1 MRRSWVILEPLLLC
15 LVVGFEVKGTQLT
28 DTTETALTATNAS
41 LVLPGPGVSEATRT
55 ERSFR
60 SAGAEER
67 RAEATSSGG
76 SSALPPPGSASL
88 VTGVGGSSSSSS
100 SGEPPS
106 RPSAYWD
113 DPHFRPRFDNSTE
126 RNVTAQLGKS
136 AFLHCRIRQLGDRT
150 VSWVRQR
157 DLHILTVGT
166 YTYTSDQ
173 RFHSIHLEGSEDW
186 TLEIRYTQKWDAGVY
201 ECQVSTEPKMSLNI
215 SLSVVVAKARI
226 PEGSNLYIQ
235 SGNTI
240 NLTCVV
246 TDTRTPPVY
255 VFWYHD
261 DRMINY
267 DSSRREGIR
276 VVTER
281 GPATT
286 VSRLQVLDAATR
298 DSGNYSCIPS
308 YADPANITV
317 HVLNGEKP
325 AAMQHGRQGNL
336 AERSLSSLL
345 LVSAVLLLHRLFSY
359 FVVHR

>member
-1 MRRSWVILEPLLLC
+1 M
-15 LVVGFEVKGTQLT
+15 Q
-28 DTTETALTATNAS
+28 
-41 LVLPGPGVSEATRT
+41 
-55 ERSFR
+55 
-60 SAGAEER
+60 
-67 RAEATSSGG
+67 
-76 SSALPPPGSASL
+76 
-88 VTGVGGSSSSSS
+88 
-100 SGEPPS
+100 
-106 RPSAYWD
+106 
-113 DPHFRPRFDNSTE
+113 
-126 RNVTAQLGKS
+126 
-136 AFLHCRIRQLGDRT
+136 

-186 TLEIRYTQKWDAGVY
+186 TLEVRYTQKWDAGVY

-215 SLSVVVAKARI
+215 SLAVVVAKARI

-246 TDTRTPPVY
+246 TDSRAPPVY

-267 DSSRREGIR
+267 DSARRAGIR
-276 VVTER
+276 VATER
-281 GPATT
+281 GPSTT
-286 VSRLQVLDAATR
+286 VSRLQVPDATTG

-345 LVSAVLLLHRLFSY
+345 LVTGVLLSHRLFY
-359 FVVHR
+359 PCRGAEIVRCFRTPNTYILTHRMPGPPFIVCPRQCQCQLHRQLTQADLS

>member
-1 MRRSWVILEPLLLC
+1 MRRVILESFLLC
-15 LVVGFEVKGTQLT
+15 LVVGLEVKGKHV
-28 DTTETALTATNAS
+28 TETAPTATNAS
-41 LVLPGPGVSEATRT
+41 VFLPGPGASEVTRT
-55 ERSFR
+55 EHSFR
-60 SAGAEER
+60 SAPSDWRE
-67 RAEATSSGG
+67 TSGV
-76 SSALPPPGSASL
+76 SASAPPPPGIASL
-88 VTGVGGSSSSSS
+88 VTGVGGSS
-100 SGEPPS
+100 GEPPS
-106 RPSAYWD
+106 RPTAYWD
-113 DPHFRPRFDNSTE
+113 DPHFGPRFDNSTE

-136 AFLHCRIRQLGDRT
+136 AFLHCKIRQLGDRT

-336 AERSLSSLL
+336 AERSLSSLM
-345 LVSAVLLLHRLFSY
+345 LVSAVLLLHRLFSH

>member
-1 MRRSWVILEPLLLC
+1 M
-15 LVVGFEVKGTQLT
+15 
-28 DTTETALTATNAS
+28 
-41 LVLPGPGVSEATRT
+41 
-55 ERSFR
+55 ERDFR
-60 SAGAEER
+60 SAPSDR
-67 RAEATSSGG
+67 RETSGVPA
-76 SSALPPPGSASL
+76 SAPPPPGIASL
-88 VTGVGGSSSSSS
+88 VTGVGGSS
-100 SGEPPS
+100 GEPPS
-106 RPSAYWD
+106 RPTAYWD

-136 AFLHCRIRQLGDRT
+136 AFLHCKIRQLGDRT

-276 VVTER
+276 VVTED

-336 AERSLSSLL
+336 AERSLSSLM
-345 LVSAVLLLHRLFSY
+345 LVSAVLLLHRLFSH

>member
-1 MRRSWVILEPLLLC
+1 MKPPC
-15 LVVGFEVKGTQLT
+15 
-28 DTTETALTATNAS
+28 
-41 LVLPGPGVSEATRT
+41 
-55 ERSFR
+55 
-60 SAGAEER
+60 
-67 RAEATSSGG
+67 SSTLFAD
-76 SSALPPPGSASL
+76 S
-88 VTGVGGSSSSSS
+88 
-100 SGEPPS
+100 
-106 RPSAYWD
+106 
-113 DPHFRPRFDNSTE
+113 
-126 RNVTAQLGKS
+126 Q
-136 AFLHCRIRQLGDRT
+136 

-281 GPATT
+281 W
-286 VSRLQVLDAATR
+286 SRHHRLQAA
-298 DSGNYSCIPS
+298 
-308 YADPANITV
+308 
-317 HVLNGEKP
+317 GEKP

-336 AERSLSSLL
+336 AERSLSSLM
-345 LVSAVLLLHRLFSY
+345 LVSAVLLLHRLFSH

>member
-1 MRRSWVILEPLLLC
+1 MCRRWPILERLVLC
-15 LVVGFEVKGTQLT
+15 LVVGFEVRGAQP
-28 DTTETALTATNAS
+28 TEGASRTAAAATATS
-41 LVLPGPGVSEATRT
+41 LLLSGTGAGTSAVVSSWEAART
-55 ERSFR
+55 ERSFH
-60 SAGAEER
+60 AGQGLGPA
-67 RAEATSSGG
+67 ASSG
-76 SSALPPPGSASL
+76 AVL
-88 VTGVGGSSSSSS
+88 TNGVG
-100 SGEPPS
+100 GEPPS

-113 DPHFRPRFDNSTE
+113 DPHFRPRFDNSTD

-136 AFLHCRIRQLGDRT
+136 AFLHCRIGQLGDRT

-215 SLSVVVAKARI
+215 SLAVVVAKARI

-267 DSSRREGIR
+267 DTSRRAGIR

-281 GPATT
+281 GPSTT
-286 VSRLQVLDAATR
+286 VSKLQVPDAVTR

-325 AAMQHGRQGNL
+325 AAMQHGRQGNF

-345 LVSAVLLLHRLFSY
+345 LVSAVMLLHRLFLLS
-359 FVVHR
+359 VVNR

>member
-1 MRRSWVILEPLLLC
+1 MERLLLC
-15 LVVGFEVKGTQLT
+15 IVVGFEVKGTQLT
-28 DTTETALTATNAS
+28 DTTATAPTATNAS
-41 LVLPGPGVSEATRT
+41 LVLAGPGVSEAART

-60 SAGAEER
+60 SAV
-67 RAEATSSGG
+67 
-76 SSALPPPGSASL
+76 PPPPQSQASGAHRGLSSSSSSLVVVAPPPPAGASL
-88 VTGVGGSSSSSS
+88 VTGVGGS

-113 DPHFRPRFDNSTE
+113 DPHFRPRFDNSTD

-215 SLSVVVAKARI
+215 SLAVVVAKARI

-325 AAMQHGRQGNL
+325 AAMQHGRQGNF

-345 LVSAVLLLHRLFSY
+345 LVSLVLLLHRLFSV
-359 FVVHR
+359 FVEHR